1 MSKEVITI
9 NEVPMI
15 IKEWDGQRVISL
27 SDVDKLHGRN
37 KGVAKANFKYHK
49 TKFAEGKDY
58 YETTVRELSESMGE
72 RNILSCNPNFK
83 IVLLTKAGYMLLV
96 KTMNDPLAWE
106 VQKRLVDAYFILEKI
121 VKEKKTQVPMDI
133 NNTDPWKIM
142 IQQHKEMLDKEASV
156 NEQFRET
163 MTKTMDT
170 LLAMIENQNKLISN
184 ILSLNKIPEPVKEIE
199 DKTSEEP
206 VKIEVHDNV
215 EPTQENVSYATWKSN
230 INKLT
235 SNVSN
240 RNKILRDTYI
250 YMNKNYGICWSQERK
265 EFYDEY
271 GRTPQNSLE
280 LIYWMETSGKGAYK
294 NLFESCLN
302 TIISREKE
310 IKEDA
315 LNIFPARSFEHI
327 RDCVEKI
334 CDFRGFSKAQHG
346 TAVYKGFFSY
356 ADKKLETD
364 WDYYRMKYKTQ
375 YNPPK
380 SLRVSKV
387 MMLAAFPELVTKYLP
402 VFNAYVKEFYNDMI
416 YKLN

>member
-1 MSKEVITI
+1 MSKEIITVD
-9 NEVPMI
+9 ETKLLV
-15 IKEWDGQRVISL
+15 KEWDGQRVISL
-27 SDVDKLHGRN
+27 SDVDKLHKRS
-37 KGVAKANFKYHK
+37 KGVAKSNFKYHK
-49 TKFAEGKDY
+49 NKFTEGTDY
-58 YETTVRELSESMGE
+58 YETTVRDLSASMGE
-72 RNILSCNPNFK
+72 KNILSCNPNFK
-83 IVLLTKAGYMLLV
+83 IVLLTKTGYLLLV
-96 KTMNDPLAWE
+96 KTMNDPIAWE
-106 VQKRLVDAYFILEKI
+106 IQKRLVEAYFVLEK
-121 VKEKKTQVPMDI
+121 VMEGKVANKAED
-133 NNTDPWKIM
+133 NTKLPVVASEPWQIM
-142 IQQHKEMLDKEASV
+142 LQQHKEMLDKETSV
-156 NEQFRET
+156 NEQFRENIT
-163 MTKTMDT
+163 RTMDA
-170 LLAMIENQNKLISN
+170 LISMIENQSKLLNSILNISK
-184 ILSLNKIPEPVKEIE
+184 LPQPVENDE
-199 DKTSEEP
+199 VVVEENTEETP
-206 VKIEVHDNV
+206 DN
-215 EPTQENVSYATWKSN
+215 SSFSTWKAEINN
-230 INKLT
+230 IT
-235 SNVSN
+235 SSASN
-240 RNKILRDTYI
+240 RNKTLRDTYI
-250 YMNKNYGICWSQERK
+250 YMNKNYGVCWSQERK
-265 EFYDEY
+265 DFYDEN
-271 GRTPQNSLE
+271 GRAPQNTLE

-294 NLFESCLN
+294 NLFESCLH